1 MKKAFRI
8 GATGVAIAAAMGMS
22 SVAHA
27 DNADATATA
36 EILEA
41 LTLDLQTGT
50 SLDFGSMVVSAAS
63 TVSLDAATGAL
74 DCTDAGVTC
83 TGTSGVPTFDVGGT
97 ANKEVTINLP
107 ASITMNHTNG
117 TDSLSVGS
125 IASDGAV
132 DPLTGDESVTL
143 DAAGDASFSV
153 GGEISV
159 DENTEPGVYTG
170 TFNVSVEYS

>member
-1 MKKAFRI
+1 MKKFIRI
-8 GATGVAIAAAMGMS
+8 AASGVALASAMGMS

-50 SLDFGSMVVSAAS
+50 SLDFGDMVVSGPA
-63 TVSLDAATGAL
+63 TVSLAADGTL
-74 DCTDAGVTC
+74 DCSDADVTC
-83 TGTSGVPTFDVGGT
+83 VGTSGVPTFDVGGT
-97 ANKEVTINLP
+97 ASKAVTVNLP
-107 ASITMNHTNG
+107 TSATMTHTNG
-117 TDSLSVGS
+117 TDTLTVNNFV
-125 IASDGAV
+125 SDAADNAAG
-132 DPLTGDESVTL
+132 DPEVTL

-153 GGEISV
+153 GGEIDV
-159 DENTEPGVYTG
+159 DASTTAGVYTG